1 MVGKFSTSSSP
12 TSSASSS
19 MSIQR
24 NFAAGNFVA
33 RARNPARYSL
43 QVSHHAA
50 QRQLTSTMAD
60 FIHALAGMAGLV
72 ALAWAAS
79 EARRRVPWRAV
90 AAGLALEV
98 VLAVVC
104 LKLPGV
110 KNAFMA
116 LNDAL
121 LVLEKATQAGT
132 SLVFGYLGGG
142 PTPFPVSAPE
152 ATFVLAFRALPIVL
166 VISALSALLF
176 YWRVLPA
183 VVRGLSWLLRKTMGV
198 GGVVGLSTAANVFV
212 GMVEAP
218 LLVRPYLARVSRGEL
233 FAIMVAGMASIA
245 GTVLFLYATILG
257 RTLPDAVA
265 HLLIASILSAPA
277 ALALSF
283 VMVPPTGAATGGDL
297 ELRSEASGSM
307 DAITRGTLE
316 GAQLLLNIVAM
327 LVVFV
332 ALVALVNLVIAPYS
346 LQGMLGWV
354 LAPLAWLA
362 GVPWEEAPAAGRLL
376 GTKTVIN
383 ELVAY
388 LDLTKSQALSE
399 RSRTLMTYALCGFAN
414 FGSLGIM
421 IGGLGTM
428 CPERRAEIVGLGIKS
443 IVAGTLATCLTAARV
458 ALVL

>member
-1 MVGKFSTSSSP
+1 M
-12 TSSASSS
+12 
-19 MSIQR
+19 
-24 NFAAGNFVA
+24 
-33 RARNPARYSL
+33 
-43 QVSHHAA
+43 
-50 QRQLTSTMAD
+50 
-60 FIHALAGMAGLV
+60 HALAGMAGLV

-79 EARRRVPWRAV
+79 EARRAVPWRAV
-90 AAGLALEV
+90 AAGLALEI
-98 VLAVVC
+98 VLALVC

-110 KNAFMA
+110 KSAFMA

-142 PTPFPVSAPE
+142 ATPFAVSSPE

-183 VVRGLSWLLRKTMGV
+183 LVRALSWLLRKTMGV
-198 GGVVGLSTAANVFV
+198 GGVLGLSTAANVFV

-218 LLVRPYLARVSRGEL
+218 LFVRPYLARVSRGEL
-233 FAIMVAGMASIA
+233 FAIMAGGMASIA
-245 GTVLFLYATILG
+245 GTVLFLYASILG
-257 RTLPDAVA
+257 RVMPDAVA

-277 ALALSF
+277 ALAVSF
-283 VMVPPTGAATGGDL
+283 VMVPPTGAPTGGEL
-297 ELRSEASGSM
+297 ELRSQASGSM
-307 DAITRGTLE
+307 DAVTQGTLE

-332 ALVALVNLVIAPYS
+332 ALVALANLVIAPYS
-346 LQGMLGWV
+346 LQGLLGV
-354 LAPLAWLA
+354 LLAPLAWLCGLPWAEAHA
-362 GVPWEEAPAAGRLL
+362 GGALL
-376 GTKTVIN
+376 GTKTVLN

-388 LDLTKSQALSE
+388 IDLAASGLSE
-399 RSRTLMTYALCGFAN
+399 RSRVLMTYALCGFAN

-428 CPERRAEIVGLGIKS
+428 CPERRAEIVGLGLKS
-443 IVAGTLATCLTAARV
+443 IVAGTLATCFTAASV
-458 ALVL
+458 ALIL

>member
-1 MVGKFSTSSSP
+1 
-12 TSSASSS
+12 
-19 MSIQR
+19 
-24 NFAAGNFVA
+24 
-33 RARNPARYSL
+33 
-43 QVSHHAA
+43 
-50 QRQLTSTMAD
+50 
-60 FIHALAGMAGLV
+60 MAGLV
-72 ALAWAAS
+72 ALAWAVS
-79 EARRRVPWRAV
+79 EARRAVPWRAV
-90 AAGLALEV
+90 LIGLALEV
-98 VLAVVC
+98 VLALVF
-104 LKLPGV
+104 LKVPGV
-110 KNAFMA
+110 KRAFMA

-142 PTPFPVSAPE
+142 PAPFPVSAPE

-183 VVRGLSWLLRKTMGV
+183 VVHAISWLLRKAMGV

-218 LLVRPYLARVSRGEL
+218 LFVRPYLARVSRGEL
-233 FAIMVAGMASIA
+233 FAIMACGMASIA
-245 GTVLFLYATILG
+245 GTVLFLYAAILG
-257 RTLPDAVA
+257 RALPDAVA

-277 ALALSF
+277 ALAVSF
-283 VMVPPTGAATGGDL
+283 VMVPPAGEPTLGEL

-307 DAITRGTLE
+307 DAVTRGTLE

-332 ALVALVNLVIAPYS
+332 ALVALVNLVISPYT
-346 LQGMLGWV
+346 LQGLLGV
-354 LAPLAWLA
+354 ILAPLAWLC
-362 GVPWEEAPAAGRLL
+362 GVPWSEAQAGGALL
-376 GTKTVIN
+376 GTKTVLN

-388 LDLTKSQALSE
+388 IDLTRSDLSE
-399 RSRTLMTYALCGFAN
+399 RSRVLMTYALCGFAN

-428 CPERRAEIVGLGIKS
+428 CPERRAEIVGLGLKS
-443 IVAGTLATCLTAARV
+443 IFAGTLATCFTAASV
-458 ALVL
+458 ALIL